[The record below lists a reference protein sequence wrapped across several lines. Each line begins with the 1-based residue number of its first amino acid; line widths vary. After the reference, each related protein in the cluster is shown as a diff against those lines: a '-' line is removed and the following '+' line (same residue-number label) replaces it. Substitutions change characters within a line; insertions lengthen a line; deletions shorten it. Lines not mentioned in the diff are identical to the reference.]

1 MAKPSAET
9 LERGVINEKNH
20 ETGKRENRPET
31 DKELAQRQADYDNW
45 LENYYIN
52 KANHIQSVGDAVVP
66 ATDWTQLLDSNL
78 TDESVAEFAAYR
90 KQLKELSKDLLKEDN
105 TPTDANDDR
114 WDLDYD
120 VEANLPTEPTPAYKP
135 EE

>member
-120 VEANLPTEPTPAYKP
+120 VEANLPTEPTPKYKP

>member
-20 ETGKRENRPET
+20 ETGQRENRPET
-31 DKELAQRQADYDNW
+31 DTELAQRQSDYDNW

-52 KANHIQSVGDAVVP
+52 KANHIQSVGDAIVP

-90 KQLKELSKDLLKEDN
+90 KQLKELSKDLLKEDS

-120 VEANLPTEPTPAYKP
+120 VDANLPTEPTPVYKP

>member
-20 ETGKRENRPET
+20 ETGQRENRPET
-31 DKELAQRQADYDNW
+31 DTELAQRQADYDNW

-52 KANHIQSVGDAVVP
+52 KANHIQSVGDAIVP

-90 KQLKELSKDLLKEDN
+90 KELKELSKDLLKGDS
-105 TPTDANDDR
+105 TPTDVNDDR

-120 VEANLPTEPTPAYKP
+120 VDANLPTEPTPVYKP